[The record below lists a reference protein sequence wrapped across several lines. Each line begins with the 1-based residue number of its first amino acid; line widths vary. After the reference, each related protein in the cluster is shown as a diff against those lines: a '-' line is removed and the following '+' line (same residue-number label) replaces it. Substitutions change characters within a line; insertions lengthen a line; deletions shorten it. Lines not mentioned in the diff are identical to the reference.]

1 MPKSRSSAPDMAP
14 QTWRRRCCVSK
25 GREPPERAE
34 RDEADAGVRA
44 ELAALKLSTLRRRAA
59 AAGVEPD
66 ALDAIDDAGGDI
78 KGAIIELLLDLEGA
92 HEPRGS
98 GGGAAALRRELG
110 DWKLSALRRRALEL
124 KVDQDQ
130 LDAADDAEDIKQSL
144 IELILR
150 HETPAAGAAAPEN
163 RDASLR
169 RELDQMPLSALRRR
183 ALELKVDQDQLDAAD
198 DADDIKQSLIE
209 LIVMKSREK
218 VQAPGDTPHFG
229 AAESAS
235 TEPEEAA
242 HAAKAV
248 EAAAEARPAHPRSTK
263 HVMLSYQWDHQ
274 QQVKRA
280 YDLLT
285 KLGVKCWMDI
295 AGGMSGDIYESM
307 ANAVANA
314 SVVVLFMS
322 QQYQESENCMLEVK
336 FAKQSGVEIIPV
348 MMAGGGWRPSGWLG
362 LITAGALWTRLS
374 SESEFEAS
382 VRQLHGQIQQA
393 LGAAVLEELEV
404 TAESAA
410 SPSEAKEELE
420 RLRDDL
426 APLSDAASA
435 PALAD
440 PSEPATIPAGVP
452 KLPAKF
458 QTTEQIQQL
467 TRLVL
472 STSAS
477 DMRRTVF

>member
-1 MPKSRSSAPDMAP
+1 MPPKSKLQAVQDAQ
-14 QTWRRRCCVSK
+14 QT
-25 GREPPERAE
+25 PPEPEPEPELEPEPLQAQTQVAAE
-34 RDEADAGVRA
+34 PQPQPEPEPEPELLASRVLTMPGRA
-44 ELAALKLSTLRRRAA
+44 ELQRQF
-59 AAGVEPD
+59 V
-66 ALDAIDDAGGDI
+66 
-78 KGAIIELLLDLEGA
+78 
-92 HEPRGS
+92 
-98 GGGAAALRRELG
+98 
-110 DWKLSALRRRALEL
+110 
-124 KVDQDQ
+124 
-130 LDAADDAEDIKQSL
+130 KQSL

-218 VQAPGDTPHFG
+218 AQAPGDTPHFG

-458 QTTEQIQQL
+458 QTTEQIQEL